1 MAEEV
6 CMEKQNNC
14 KRGHFYTHCV
24 QITLAFFVGSRF
36 LSIFAA
42 LMKKLFLHNITLVL
56 LSLISIA
63 TNAQPLT
70 YSDSVEISLLTCS
83 PGQASWA
90 QFGHTALRY
99 NDMQNGNDIAINYGV
114 FDSNQPNF
122 SLRFI
127 FGLTDY
133 RVATQPMELFL
144 AQYDYEGRGV
154 TEQVLNLTKEEKYKI
169 YKALTHNLRPE
180 NVVYRY
186 NFFYDNCTTRA
197 YHIIANNVKLA
208 PSFAWSDKQDP
219 LPTYREMIHQWNKD
233 YPWTRFGEDLLLG
246 KGADA
251 PVETKEQTLFLPD
264 NLRKHFA
271 LATHNNA
278 ALVKETRTLI
288 SPQPIVDEGGF
299 PLSPLAVSVVVAVVM
314 AAIMAVEIKL
324 CRLFWQWE
332 LALMLL
338 TGTMGLLF
346 LAMVFSKHPCV
357 DKNAMLFFFNPLS
370 LVFAY
375 RAVKRTRKM
384 ESDWWWVVYEISLFS
399 GFIITFTQ
407 HLPIPMYIVAL
418 FLLINVYVHR
428 YVIRKAKANKSNYIK

>member
-1 MAEEV
+1 M
-6 CMEKQNNC
+6 
-14 KRGHFYTHCV
+14 
-24 QITLAFFVGSRF
+24 
-36 LSIFAA
+36 
-42 LMKKLFLHNITLVL
+42 
-56 LSLISIA
+56 
-63 TNAQPLT
+63 
-70 YSDSVEISLLTCS
+70 
-83 PGQASWA
+83 
-90 QFGHTALRY
+90 
-99 NDMQNGNDIAINYGV
+99 
-114 FDSNQPNF
+114 
-122 SLRFI
+122 
-127 FGLTDY
+127 
-133 RVATQPMELFL
+133 
-144 AQYDYEGRGV
+144 
-154 TEQVLNLTKEEKYKI
+154 
-169 YKALTHNLRPE
+169 
-180 NVVYRY
+180 
-186 NFFYDNCTTRA
+186 
-197 YHIIANNVKLA
+197 
-208 PSFAWSDKQDP
+208 
-219 LPTYREMIHQWNKD
+219 
-233 YPWTRFGEDLLLG
+233 
-246 KGADA
+246 
-251 PVETKEQTLFLPD
+251 
-264 NLRKHFA
+264 
-271 LATHNNA
+271 
-278 ALVKETRTLI
+278 VKETRTLI

>member
-1 MAEEV
+1 M
-6 CMEKQNNC
+6 
-14 KRGHFYTHCV
+14 
-24 QITLAFFVGSRF
+24 
-36 LSIFAA
+36 
-42 LMKKLFLHNITLVL
+42 KLFERLFKYISLAILLCFFSPITA
-56 LSLISIA
+56 SSQDNKPTQQADSI
-63 TNAQPLT
+63 
-70 YSDSVEISLLTCS
+70 EISLLTCGPRQQVYS
-83 PGQASWA
+83 MY
-90 QFGHTALRY
+90 GHTAIRFLDKQSGR
-99 NDMQNGNDIAINYGV
+99 DLVVNYGMFS
-114 FDSNQPNF
+114 FDKPYF
-122 SLRFI
+122 VLRFV

-133 RVATQPMELFL
+133 EIGINTFEMFSWE
-144 AQYDYEGRGV
+144 YGSTGCGV
-154 TEQVLNLTKEEKYKI
+154 RQQVLNLTAQEKMAIAQAIDRNYEPQ
-169 YKALTHNLRPE
+169 NR
-180 NVVYRY
+180 VYRY

-332 LALMLL
+332 LTLMLL

-428 YVIRKAKANKSNYIK
+428 YVIRKAKANKSNYIE